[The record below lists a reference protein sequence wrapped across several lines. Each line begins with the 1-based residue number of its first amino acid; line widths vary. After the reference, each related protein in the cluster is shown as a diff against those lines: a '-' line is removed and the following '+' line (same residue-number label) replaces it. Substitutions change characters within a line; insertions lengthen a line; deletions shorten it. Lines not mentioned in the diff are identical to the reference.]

1 MSVSRIA
8 KEPAMPPKVKPA
20 AAPAAI
26 VVTSKTEGFRRAGR
40 AWSKTPT
47 TVLLSSLDAAALAA
61 IEGDPMLTVTRVTA
75 DAGQAAG

>member
-1 MSVSRIA
+1 MPTKA
-8 KEPAMPPKVKPA
+8 KST
-20 AAPAAI
+20 AAPSAI
-26 VVTSKTEGFRRAGR
+26 VVTSRTEGFRRAGR

-75 DAGQAAG
+75 DAGQGAE

>member
-1 MSVSRIA
+1 MSVSRIP
-8 KEPAMPPKVKPA
+8 KEPAMPPKVKHA

-47 TVLLSSLDAAALAA
+47 TVPLSAIDPAALAA
-61 IEGDPMLTVTRVTA
+61 LEGEPMLTVVRVN
-75 DAGQAAG
+75 AGAVQAAG